1 MVCPRAN
8 DVRRVSV
15 ERRKT
20 MKARTTGLKVKAG
33 KTYEP
38 KQKVSNRP
46 KHPRKAHWNP
56 KAMIHQG
63 IPAE

>member
-1 MVCPRAN
+1 
-8 DVRRVSV
+8 
-15 ERRKT
+15 
-20 MKARTTGLKVKAG
+20 MKARTTGRKVKAG